1 VKVLIV
7 SKTRMQKAV
16 CVGGL
21 ALDTNENIRLLNPG
35 GSNQPANTKFD
46 VGQIWDIV
54 YQPAPTKTP
63 HVEDVFVYQEDFVG
77 QQSNLRDFL
86 LQKVTIW
93 QGRPNQLYD
102 GLLQIRNGRGYIS
115 EHTGIP
121 QASVGFWVP
130 DKALILSSDDR
141 GKLYY
146 SYGGDIL
153 RLPYVG
159 FMDMVQT
166 IPAKSLIR
174 VSLARWW
181 APEGVN
187 EKRCYIQISGWYL

>member
-1 VKVLIV
+1 MKVLIV

-21 ALDTNENIRLLNPG
+21 TLDTNENIRLLTPS
-35 GSNQPANTKFD
+35 GSNQPSNTKFN
-46 VGQIWDIV
+46 VGQVWDIV
-54 YQPAPTKTP
+54 YQLAAVTPP
-63 HVEDVFVYQEDFVG
+63 HVEDVFVYQEDYVG
-77 QQSNLRDFL
+77 QQPNMRDFL
-86 LQKVTIW
+86 IQRVRTW
-93 QGRPNQLYD
+93 QGKPDQLYD
-102 GLLQIRNGRGYIS
+102 GLLQIRNGSGYIS
-115 EHTGIP
+115 ERTGIP

-130 DKALILSSDDR
+130 DKALILSSNDR

-159 FMDMVQT
+159 FTDMVQT

-187 EKRCYIQISGWYL
+187 EKRCYMQISGWYL